1 MAKEDIVK
9 HQFKKGQSG
18 NPKGAPRKYV
28 SILKTVGYTMPEINA
43 TIQNMMAMTMSEL
56 KAVYDNSQA
65 TILERTIANSMR
77 KSLEKGTLDSMETRV
92 NRVYGKPKETVDST
106 VYVTQPLFPDVPT
119 DNSN

>member
-1 MAKEDIVK
+1 
-9 HQFKKGQSG
+9 
-18 NPKGAPRKYV
+18 
-28 SILKTVGYTMPEINA
+28 MPEINA
-43 TIQNMMAMTMSEL
+43 TIQNMMAMTMTEL

-77 KSLEKGTLDSMETRV
+77 KSLEKGTLDSMETLV

>member
-43 TIQNMMAMTMSEL
+43 TIQNMMAMTMTEL

-77 KSLEKGTLDSMETRV
+77 KSLEKGTLDSMETLV